1 MFALHRTLRETCVFC
16 FYTLSPHSLEDR
28 DACRV
33 VITEMM
39 AQRATADQALF
50 WLRDSTCPSGTRNA
64 LGLLQQNG
72 LVKCV
77 QGDAAQ
83 GDSAWQMTAAAPHSI
98 VECLTLGPLSAAIST
113 RAGLSSALQTHWEL
127 MSSLSQ
133 KHGWERIITDV
144 TDHRLRTFAEY
155 NPTKGPKLYYIN
167 LQQPLRPHYLQALLN
182 GTLTVPHGYPDYYY
196 KDLLSGRISCLA

>member
-1 MFALHRTLRETCVFC
+1 MRNCQRKRSSRS
-16 FYTLSPHSLEDR
+16 SPRIHCGCTSVGSSEAGSGKGQLCEEPLPASGWKWLE
-28 DACRV
+28 V
-33 VITEMM
+33 V
-39 AQRATADQALF
+39 
-50 WLRDSTCPSGTRNA
+50 
-64 LGLLQQNG
+64 

-167 LQQPLRPHYLQALLN
+167 PQQPLRPHYLQALLN